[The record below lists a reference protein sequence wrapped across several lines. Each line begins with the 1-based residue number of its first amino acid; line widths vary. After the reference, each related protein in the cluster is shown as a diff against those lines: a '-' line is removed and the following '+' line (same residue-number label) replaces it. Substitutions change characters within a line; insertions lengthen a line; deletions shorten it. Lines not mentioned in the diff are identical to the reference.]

1 MKFKNNLFNYATS
14 ELSQDAI
21 LCYIFKNF
29 YNENEEEKECSI
41 NFIKKFIFKDDN
53 IQIKEI
59 NNLKNNNDNI
69 KQYSKYGNIDIYLDI
84 EIEKENKKEDWLILI
99 EDKTETFLHP
109 RIKKEKNIYG
119 EEIGKEVAGQ
129 LDREI
134 NGAINDKKKA
144 DYNIMYILFK
154 SKENYAM
161 QYFYNFDF
169 YKAEYEKNPQINRN
183 IEIHRRDV
191 DDFLDALKD
200 VKDNIILQMIREYY
214 ENIKIDEEKTKRLL
228 EKLNHEEVEELDECL
243 RKTFGFNSKEEDD
256 DAITFFRPGG
266 NSKQPYKTR
275 ININKN
281 IKNEI
286 KNHISY
292 IEEKKELI
300 ENSHWGLDIEWIDS
314 SKIEISV
321 ILNMCEEKDCNYM
334 PYQNLCNR
342 NKEKYERKSE
352 RKIELIDILNTNLA
366 QKNENYC
373 KLKREKGALKILNY
387 KMKCSPS
394 ITGNELVKVII
405 ETVEKV
411 YNDLIKVLKEYV
423 EAKE

>member
-1 MKFKNNLFNYATS
+1 MKFKSNLFNYATS

-29 YNENEEEKECSI
+29 YSENKEEKECSI

-69 KQYSKYGNIDIYLDI
+69 KQYSKYGNIDVYLDI
-84 EIEKENKKEDWLILI
+84 EIEKENKKENWLILI

-109 RIKKEKNIYG
+109 RIKKEINIYG
-119 EEIGKEVAGQ
+119 EEFGEAREGQ

-154 SKENYAM
+154 SKENYEM

-169 YKAEYEKNPQINRN
+169 YKAKYENNPQINRN
-183 IEIHRRDV
+183 IEIHRRNV
-191 DDFLDALKD
+191 EDFLDALKD
-200 VKDNIILQMIREYY
+200 VKDNIILQMIIEYY
-214 ENIKIDEEKTKRLL
+214 ENLKINEEPKLL
-228 EKLNHEEVEELDECL
+228 EKLNYEEVKKLDECL
-243 RKTFGFNSKEEDD
+243 RKTFGFDSKDN
-256 DAITFFRPGG
+256 DAIIFLRPGG
-266 NSKQPYKTR
+266 PSKQSYKTR
-275 ININKN
+275 INIDKN

-286 KNHISY
+286 KNYIPY
-292 IEEKKELI
+292 IEERKELI
-300 ENSHWGLDIEWIDS
+300 EKSHWYLDIEWIDS

-321 ILNMCEEKDCNYM
+321 GLNMCEEEDSNYM
-334 PYQNLCNR
+334 SYKKLCNR
-342 NKEKYERKSE
+342 NKEKYERKYK
-352 RKIELIDILNTNLA
+352 RKIELIDILNTNLE

-373 KLKREKGALKILNY
+373 KLKKIKNALEILKY
-387 KMKCSPS
+387 KMECLSS

-405 ETVEKV
+405 EAVEKV
-411 YNDLIKVLKEYV
+411 YNDFIKVVKEYV
-423 EAKE
+423 EVNESTK

>member
-1 MKFKNNLFNYATS
+1 MKFKSNLFNYATS

-29 YNENEEEKECSI
+29 YSENKEEKECSI

-69 KQYSKYGNIDIYLDI
+69 KQYSKYGNIDVYLDI
-84 EIEKENKKEDWLILI
+84 EIEKENKKENWLILI

-144 DYNIMYILFK
+144 DHNIMYILFK
-154 SKENYAM
+154 SKENYEM
-161 QYFYNFDF
+161 QYFYNFNF

-200 VKDNIILQMIREYY
+200 VKDNIILQMIKEYY
-214 ENIKIDEEKTKRLL
+214 ENLKTDEEKTKNLL
-228 EKLNHEEVEELDECL
+228 EKLNYEEVKKLDECL
-243 RKTFGFNSKEEDD
+243 RKTFGFDSKEDD
-256 DAITFFRPGG
+256 EAIIFFRPGG

-281 IKNEI
+281 IKDEI
-286 KNHISY
+286 KNHIPY

-300 ENSHWGLDIEWIDS
+300 EKSHLGLDIEWIDS
-314 SKIEISV
+314 SKIKISIV
-321 ILNMCEEKDCNYM
+321 LNMCEEKDYNYM
-334 PYQNLCNR
+334 SYKKLCNR
-342 NKEKYERKSE
+342 NEEKYERKYK
-352 RKIELIDILNTNLA
+352 RKIELID
-366 QKNENYC
+366 
-373 KLKREKGALKILNY
+373 
-387 KMKCSPS
+387 
-394 ITGNELVKVII
+394 
-405 ETVEKV
+405 
-411 YNDLIKVLKEYV
+411 NDFTKVLKEYV
-423 EAKE
+423 EVNESEK

>member
-1 MKFKNNLFNYATS
+1 MKFKSNLFNYATS

-29 YNENEEEKECSI
+29 YSENKEEKECSI

-69 KQYSKYGNIDIYLDI
+69 KQYSKYGNIDVYLDI
-84 EIEKENKKEDWLILI
+84 EIEKENKKENWLILI

-119 EEIGKEVAGQ
+119 EEIGKEYAGQ
-129 LDREI
+129 LDQEI
-134 NGAINDKKKA
+134 NGAINDKEKA
-144 DYNIMYILFK
+144 DHNIMYILFK
-154 SKENYAM
+154 SKENYEM

-169 YKAEYEKNPQINRN
+169 YKAEYEKNPQITRN

-200 VKDNIILQMIREYY
+200 VKDNIILQMIKEYY
-214 ENIKIDEEKTKRLL
+214 ENLKIDEEKTKNLL
-228 EKLNHEEVEELDECL
+228 EKLNYEEVKKLDECL
-243 RKTFGFNSKEEDD
+243 RKTFGFDSKEDD
-256 DAITFFRPGG
+256 EAIIFFRPGG

-281 IKNEI
+281 IKDEI
-286 KNHISY
+286 KKHIPY

-300 ENSHWGLDIEWIDS
+300 EKSHWGLDIEWIDS
-314 SKIEISV
+314 SKIKISIV
-321 ILNMCEEKDCNYM
+321 LNMCEEKDCNYM
-334 PYQNLCNR
+334 SYQNLCNR
-342 NKEKYERKSE
+342 NKEKYERKRK

-373 KLKREKGALKILNY
+373 KSKKAKDALDILKYTME
-387 KMKCSPS
+387 CVSS

-405 ETVEKV
+405 EAVEKV
-411 YNDLIKVLKEYV
+411 YNDFIKVLKEYV
-423 EAKE
+423 EVN

>member
-29 YNENEEEKECSI
+29 YNENKEEKECSI

-119 EEIGKEVAGQ
+119 EEIGKEVPGQ

-134 NGAINDKKKA
+134 NGAINDKTKA

-154 SKENYAM
+154 SKENYEM

-169 YKAEYEKNPQINRN
+169 YKAEYEKNPQINRK
-183 IEIHRRDV
+183 IEIHRRNV

-200 VKDNIILQMIREYY
+200 VKNNIILQMIIEYY
-214 ENIKIDEEKTKRLL
+214 ENIKTDEEKTKGLL
-228 EKLNHEEVEELDECL
+228 EKLNYEEVEELDKCL
-243 RKTFGFNSKEEDD
+243 RKTFGFNSKEDD

-266 NSKQPYKTR
+266 NSKQQYITR

-281 IKNEI
+281 VKSEI

-292 IEEKKELI
+292 IEERKELI
-300 ENSHWGLDIEWIDS
+300 EKSHLGLDIEWIDS
-314 SKIEISV
+314 SEIEIAV
-321 ILNMCEEKDCNYM
+321 ILNMCEEKYCNYM
-334 PYQNLCNR
+334 PYQILCNR

-352 RKIELIDILNTNLA
+352 KKIELIDILNTNLA
-366 QKNENYC
+366 EKNENYC
-373 KLKREKGALKILNY
+373 KLKREKGALKILKY